1 MRRDKGGGRGRPAKR
16 TLVGVLKVGGGR
28 RKRLMVTDEQGN
40 TFDVAPRQGL
50 AVFPADRVR
59 VELSAPD
66 WANKRR
72 RGRERFME
80 ATITE
85 VLERGRSAFLGR
97 YRTSG
102 TRAWVTPNDWQA
114 VDPMEVELKK
124 GIPDG
129 ALVAVETGRNP
140 GLVTGRIAEYWVDP
154 DAGPALIEQIIY
166 ELDLPREFP
175 QRVMDESFAA
185 PDRIPKDELESREDL
200 RGLKV
205 VVIDPADAKDHDD
218 AVSWEPAPDGGGRM
232 GVHIADVSW
241 FVRPGSALDAEAY
254 ARGVS
259 AYLPDR
265 VLPMLPPRL
274 SSDLCSLLAGKD
286 RLARTVFLD
295 LAGDGTVRGGE
306 MVRSVVRPTVL
317 MSYEEVQD
325 QLDGKKTG
333 PYAAYLGQMM
343 EIARAMR
350 KKRYEAGSLDFNFP
364 ETKVE
369 LDSLGEPSGVA
380 TRAVSESNQLV
391 EEAMIAANRFVGEA
405 LTRSGLGIWRVHEP
419 PEMDDVLELEEFLK
433 GLGVKL
439 RRGAQSRNLDP
450 RDFQEVLARFRGARE
465 EYVIHRK
472 VLQALRMAV
481 YSELNLGHFGLAIKD
496 YAHFTS
502 PIRRYADLVV
512 HRLTDPADVRKAVRP
527 SLRQLGVIAKQV
539 SGLERRAQ
547 EAEWAAVKKLTLKYL
562 SGKMGLRLEG
572 TVSRLERWGMFI
584 ELDGLGTDGLLH
596 ASEMGG
602 GRFRVATDGMSM
614 RSQQAGETIRV
625 GQRVK
630 VIVIRV
636 DLREGHLDL
645 ALDEGE

>member
-1 MRRDKGGGRGRPAKR
+1 MRRDKGGKGRQSKR

-40 TFDVAPRQGL
+40 TWDVAPRQGL

-59 VELSAPD
+59 VELSAPE
-66 WANKRR
+66 WAGHRR
-72 RGRERFME
+72 RGRERFVE

-102 TRAWVTPNDWQA
+102 FRAWVTPNDWQA

-124 GIPDG
+124 GVPDG
-129 ALVAVETGRNP
+129 ALVAVETGRKP
-140 GLVTGRIAEYWVDP
+140 GIISGRIAEHWPDP
-154 DAGPALIEQIIY
+154 DAGTALVEQVIY

-175 QRVMDESFAA
+175 PRVMDESFAA
-185 PDRIPKDELESREDL
+185 PDRIPKDEFEAREDL
-200 RGLKV
+200 RELKV

-218 AVSWEPAPDGGGRM
+218 AVSWDPAPGGGGRL
-232 GVHIADVSW
+232 GIHIADVSW
-241 FVRPGSALDAEAY
+241 FVRPGSALDAEAL

-274 SSDLCSLLAGKD
+274 SGDLCSLMAGKD

-295 LAGDGTVRGGE
+295 LAADGAVLGGR

-317 MSYEEVQD
+317 VSYEEVQD

-333 PYAAYLGQMM
+333 PFTSYLGQMM
-343 EIARAMR
+343 EAARAMR
-350 KKRYEAGSLDFNFP
+350 KRRYAAGSLDFNFP

-369 LDSLGEPSGVA
+369 LDAGGEPTGVS
-380 TRAVSESNQLV
+380 TRAVTESNQLV
-391 EEAMIAANRFVGEA
+391 EEAMIAANRFVGEM
-405 LTRSGLGIWRVHEP
+405 LSRDGLGIWRIHEP

-439 RRGAQSRNLDP
+439 RRGTQSRNLDP
-450 RDFQEVLARFRGARE
+450 KDFQAVLERFRGARE

-481 YSELNLGHFGLAIKD
+481 YSEHNLGHFGLAIKD

-512 HRLTDPADVRKAVRP
+512 HRLTDASAGPRGGRP
-527 SLRQLGVIAKQV
+527 SQRQLGVVAKQV

-562 SGKMGLRLEG
+562 SGKMGMKLEG
-572 TVSRLERWGMFI
+572 TVSRLERWGMFV

-596 ASEMGG
+596 ANEMGG
-602 GRFRVATDGMSM
+602 GRFRVATDGMTM
-614 RSQQAGETIRV
+614 HPHRGGETIRV

-645 ALDEGE
+645 ALDEE